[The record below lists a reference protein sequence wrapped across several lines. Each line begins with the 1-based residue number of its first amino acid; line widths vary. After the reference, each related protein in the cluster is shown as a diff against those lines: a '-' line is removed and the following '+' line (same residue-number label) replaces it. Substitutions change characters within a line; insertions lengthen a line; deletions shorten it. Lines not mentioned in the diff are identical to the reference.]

1 MEFAREAGVSL
12 SVVFSL
18 AKLAI
23 GSGLILKRGVFS
35 WVGFSLEGLILG
47 GGFVGA
53 LAGSFS

>member
-23 GSGLILKRGVFS
+23 GLGLILRGVFS